1 MIFVSFSIKKII
13 VLLLC
18 PLSPML
24 NPYAVEK
31 LEIISVHFDIAS
43 QLLIIYFAFINYLRK
58 NRNTIRQCI
67 SYSRKLMIQLGGKPG
82 KVFLLS
88 LVPL

>member
-1 MIFVSFSIKKII
+1 
-13 VLLLC
+13 
-18 PLSPML
+18 
-24 NPYAVEK
+24 
-31 LEIISVHFDIAS
+31 VHFDIAS